1 MRNETTEILALS
13 EKLISEMVAREKKPH
28 LLPDG
33 SKVYRFELHIIDL
46 IGKNNGITVNE
57 LAQILNVTKGAV
69 SQVITKLAK
78 NGIAEKVKNGNNRK
92 NVNLYLTPK
101 GIYIFEGHRRF
112 HENINSKLDAYFEK
126 YSLRETDMIKSLL
139 LEISNLLAEN

>member
-1 MRNETTEILALS
+1 MRKETSEILALS
-13 EKLISEMVAREKKPH
+13 EKLISELVAREKRPH

-46 IGKNNGITVNE
+46 IGKNRGITVNE
-57 LAQILNVTKGAV
+57 LAQALKVTKGAV
-69 SQVITKLAK
+69 SQVITKLEKEGAV
-78 NGIAEKVKNGNNRK
+78 EKVRNENNRK

-101 GIYIFEGHRRF
+101 GEKVFEGHKRF
-112 HENINSKLDAYFEK
+112 HDNINSKLDAYFEK

-139 LEISNLLAEN
+139 LEISGLFADN

>member
-1 MRNETTEILALS
+1 MKKETAEILALS
-13 EKLISEMVAREKKPH
+13 EKLIYEMVAREKRPH

-46 IGKNNGITVNE
+46 IGKNSGITVNE
-57 LAQILNVTKGAV
+57 LAQSLNVTKGAV

-78 NGIAEKVKNGNNRK
+78 EGIAEKVRNENNRK
-92 NVNLYLTPK
+92 NVNLYLTTK
-101 GIYIFEGHRRF
+101 GANIYAGHRQF
-112 HENINSKLDAYFEK
+112 HEIINSKLDAYFEK

-139 LEISNLLAEN
+139 LEISTLLAEN